1 MIELLPLTLGD
12 AGRAASL
19 IRRAFAE
26 QGLETIPPT
35 SALKE
40 SREVVALKL
49 TEGGGFGA
57 SDHGDLVGLVL
68 YALDGDALYL
78 GQLAVLPS
86 RRGRGLAAR
95 LIERAEVE
103 AGQRGYAKM
112 RLRARLELPL
122 NRRLFARLGYV
133 EVGFGSHAGLERPT
147 FVILE
152 KTLGEANRV

>member
-12 AGRAASL
+12 AERAASL
-19 IRRAFAE
+19 IRRSFAE
-26 QGLETIPPT
+26 QGLETIPKS

-40 SREVVALKL
+40 SREIVALKL

-68 YALDGDALYL
+68 YALYL
-78 GQLAVLPS
+78 GRLAVLPS
-86 RRGRGLAAR
+86 QRGRGLAAR
-95 LIERAEVE
+95 LVERAEVE
-103 AGQRGYAKM
+103 AAQRGCMKM

-122 NRRLFARLGYV
+122 NRRLFARLGYD
-133 EVGFGSHAGLERPT
+133 EVGFGSHAGLARPT